1 MENEIKYD
9 FKKLWHRLIDI
20 NMTKQEL
27 ADKADI
33 SVSSLARLKKGYML
47 SYDRMKRI
55 CRIVGV
61 NNIEDIMEEI
71 K

>member
-9 FKKLWHRLIDI
+9 FRKLWHLLLDKE
-20 NMTKQEL
+20 MTKQEL
-27 ADKADI
+27 ADKAGI

-55 CRIVGV
+55 CDVVEV
-61 NNIEDIMEEI
+61 NHIEDIIE
-71 K
+71 

>member
-1 MENEIKYD
+1 MANEVKYD
-9 FKKLWHRLIDI
+9 FKKLWHLLVDKD
-20 NMTKQEL
+20 MTKQEL

-55 CRIVGV
+55 CDVVEV
-61 NNIEDIMEEI
+61 NHIEDIIE
-71 K
+71 